1 MDPSRLKPY
10 FIAQHPCVR
19 IVTNEE
25 DEVVNSL
32 YDVARELRLNISSWS
47 VIQGIR
53 DANLHNTQ
61 ALEGTENPAAAL
73 LHWRRTITSPT
84 MCVCLDLAPH
94 LEDPRVC
101 RAFRELVELFRAG
114 GVNRELAGGAH
125 LVLVDHADSGSPLL
139 ATHSVRHYIT
149 PPDDRELEEIVKRAL
164 RNQHS
169 RSAVEIDLRKRD
181 YEAILQNLRGLS
193 RRQAAQL
200 ITECV
205 ASDRKLT
212 ADDLATIIEG
222 KRKLLSS
229 AGTLEFVDSPATL
242 DTIGGLNR
250 LKLWLEHRQHS
261 FDPAAADFGITPPR
275 GVLLLGVQGA
285 GKSLAAK
292 AIATAWRRPLMKLD
306 PSTLFDRFVG
316 ESERRLREALAQ
328 AQAMSPVVLWI
339 DEIEKGFASAS
350 STSTDGGLSRRMF
363 GTLLNWMQEHSSPV
377 FLVATANDIEA
388 LPPELLRKGRFDEI
402 FFVDLPTRDAR
413 KAILSIHLKKRRQK
427 PELFDLDA
435 LADATHGYSGAEIE
449 TGIASALHAVFAK
462 RRAQPKNAPEP
473 EALTTD
479 LLRETLVA
487 SPPLSKVM
495 HHKVA
500 ALRAW
505 ASGKCVPADDP
516 E

>member
-1 MDPSRLKPY
+1 MNPARLKPY

-25 DEVVNSL
+25 DEVLQSL

-61 ALEGTENPAAAL
+61 ALDGSENPAAAL
-73 LHWRRTITSPT
+73 LHWRRTLTAPT
-84 MCVCLDLAPH
+84 MCVCLDLTPH
-94 LEDPRVC
+94 LEDPRAC
-101 RAFRELVELFRAG
+101 RAFRELVEHFRAG
-114 GVNRELAGGAH
+114 GANRELVGGAH

-149 PPDDRELEEIVKRAL
+149 PPDDRELEDIVKRAL

-181 YEAILQNLRGLS
+181 YDAILQNLRGLS

-205 ASDRKLT
+205 ASDRKLN

-222 KRKLLSS
+222 KRKLLASV
-229 AGTLEFVDSPATL
+229 GTLEFVDSPATL

-250 LKLWLEHRQHS
+250 LKLWLQNREHS
-261 FDPAAADFGITPPR
+261 FDPAAADFGLTPPR

-328 AQAMSPVVLWI
+328 AEAMSPVVLWI

-402 FFVDLPTRDAR
+402 FFVDLPTREAR
-413 KAILSIHLKKRRQK
+413 KAILSIHLKKRRQS
-427 PELFDLDA
+427 PDAFDLDA
-435 LADATHGYSGAEIE
+435 LADATQGYSGAEIE
-449 TGIASALHAVFAK
+449 TGIASALHAVYAK
-462 RRAQPKNAPEP
+462 RRAQPKGAQDA
-473 EALTTD
+473 ALATD
-479 LLRETLVA
+479 LLRDTLVA
-487 SPPLSKVM
+487 SPPLSVVM
-495 HHKVA
+495 RHKVA
-500 ALRAW
+500 ALRDW
-505 ASGKCVPADDP
+505 ADGKCVPADDTT
-516 E
+516 